1 LTGWD
6 LDVDDLNPAF
16 TDFGAFG
23 RLDSLPV
30 ISPRLVVKA
39 RAGLRL
45 RAGPGTEFDVQKV
58 LPFGTEVS
66 VVSRHGDFAA
76 VDLNGD
82 GAIDGFVF
90 AALLGE
96 G

>member
-1 LTGWD
+1 M
-6 LDVDDLNPAF
+6 
-16 TDFGAFG
+16 GARG
-23 RLDSLPV
+23 RRRGPLFRAAALVAPLP
-30 ISPRLVVKA
+30 
-39 RAGLRL
+39 LRL
-45 RAGPGTEFDVQKV
+45 RAGPGTDFDVQSV

-66 VVSRHGDFAA
+66 VVSRSGDFAA

-96 G
+96 A